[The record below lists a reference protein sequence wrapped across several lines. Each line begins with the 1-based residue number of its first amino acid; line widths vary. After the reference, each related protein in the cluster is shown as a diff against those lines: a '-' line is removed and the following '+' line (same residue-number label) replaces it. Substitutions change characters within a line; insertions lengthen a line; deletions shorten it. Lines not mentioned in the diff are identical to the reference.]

1 MGYSVVTEN
10 QRVKSGWLTEPKT
23 ETRIDGTFTTSFLDI
38 FGPRRTKV
46 GDQIVITVTEKATNK
61 IKGKK
66 TYTVTAADVEALEAS
81 VEVMLS
87 GITTTFDPADVLADG
102 KSTSAITVSV
112 QDEGEPVIDDTL
124 TLTVAEADGAI
135 GDVINNGDGTYSAVF
150 TASSVE
156 LSGTKAVTVSI
167 KSTKLDQEISENLT
181 LPVKITVARGVPL
194 SGQTVTIEP
203 SRTDGNTDIGQL
215 TGEIVETDVD
225 GEYKGTFTLPK
236 TVGKISLLAKAA
248 GASSESVELTV
259 NAGPAAQIILSITPE
274 IIASQSTGQ
283 ITATVTDAV
292 GNGVGGL
299 TLS

>member
-87 GITTTFDPADVLADG
+87 GITTTFDPAEVL
-102 KSTSAITVSV
+102 
-112 QDEGEPVIDDTL
+112 
-124 TLTVAEADGAI
+124 ADGAI

-156 LSGTKAVTVSI
+156 FSGTKAV
-167 KSTKLDQEISENLT
+167 
-181 LPVKITVARGVPL
+181 
-194 SGQTVTIEP
+194 
-203 SRTDGNTDIGQL
+203 
-215 TGEIVETDVD
+215 
-225 GEYKGTFTLPK
+225 
-236 TVGKISLLAKAA
+236 
-248 GASSESVELTV
+248 
-259 NAGPAAQIILSITPE
+259 
-274 IIASQSTGQ
+274 
-283 ITATVTDAV
+283 
-292 GNGVGGL
+292 
-299 TLS
+299 